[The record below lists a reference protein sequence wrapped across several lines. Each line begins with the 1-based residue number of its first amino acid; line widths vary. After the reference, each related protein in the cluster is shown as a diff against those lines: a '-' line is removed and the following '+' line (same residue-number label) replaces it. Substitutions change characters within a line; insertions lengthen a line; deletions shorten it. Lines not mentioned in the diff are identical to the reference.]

1 MSSMKDISCQYKI
14 IEYTMQAPAY
24 QCKSIE
30 YTMQVIAYPYKS
42 LK

>member
-1 MSSMKDISCQYKI
+1 
-14 IEYTMQAPAY
+14 MQAPSY
-24 QCKSIE
+24 QYKSIE

>member
-1 MSSMKDISCQYKI
+1 MKDISYQYKI
-14 IEYTMQAPAY
+14 IEYTMQASVY
-24 QCKSIE
+24 QCKRIE

>member
-1 MSSMKDISCQYKI
+1 MKYISDQYKS

-24 QCKSIE
+24 QHKSIG

-42 LK
+42 LE

>member
-1 MSSMKDISCQYKI
+1 MKDISYQYKI
-14 IEYTMQAPAY
+14 IECTMQAPGY

-30 YTMQVIAYPYKS
+30 YTMQVIAYPYKI

>member
-1 MSSMKDISCQYKI
+1 MKDISYQHKS
-14 IEYTMQAPAY
+14 IEYTMQASVY

-30 YTMQVIAYPYKS
+30 YTMQVIAYPYKI

>member
-1 MSSMKDISCQYKI
+1 MKDISYQYKR
-14 IEYTMQAPAY
+14 IEYTIQAPAY
-24 QCKSIE
+24 QYKRFE